1 MDDLV
6 SLMQIIDLN
15 SEILSEGDYLKM
27 CNHMKNIHVVLNN
40 TYETTDSEPDDFY
53 TNRLDVPLPPFSPV
67 PRLPPFPGEFNE
79 NDITLYDSVPP
90 LPLNPGE
97 FIQVNIDPIR
107 VPDNIYS
114 SSDDDSETVYDPD
127 SEINER
133 LEVDRDN
140 WSHMNINEI
149 EYVYYATTS
158 IIEELY
164 KKMRGLKH
172 RKNITSTVRKAAV
185 RKAAREL
192 GITLRRYT
200 IGALLDAGHNVGE
213 EKVFYKSYIND
224 YNEEIDRIKEETN
237 NDIVYNQCKENEL
250 SNLLFQM
257 GWPNF

>member
-40 TYETTDSEPDDFY
+40 KYETTDSETDDFY
-53 TNRLDVPLPPFSPV
+53 TNRLDLPLPPFSPV
-67 PRLPPFPGEFNE
+67 PRLPPLPSESDE
-79 NDITLYDSVPP
+79 NDTTLYDSVSP

-127 SEINER
+127 SEINTR

-149 EYVYYATTS
+149 EYVYYETTS
-158 IIEELY
+158 KIEELY

-172 RKNITSTVRKAAV
+172 RKNITSTVRKEAV

-200 IGALLDAGHNVGE
+200 IGALLDAGHNVGD
-213 EKVFYKSYIND
+213 EKTFYKSYIND

-237 NDIVYNQCKENEL
+237 NDIVYNQYKENEL